1 MKTVSAIRRELQ
13 HRILVLDGAMGTVI
27 QNISEATGQD
37 FGKNNDMLPL
47 THPDVI
53 RSIHRSYLEAGADI
67 ISTCSFGSQRISQ
80 EEFGQQENV
89 REMALAAARLAREE
103 ADRMT
108 DENPEK
114 PRFVAGSVGPTGKML
129 SMSDNAEDAAA
140 RSITFDQLADAY
152 EEQITALIEGGVD
165 AILVETIFDTLNAK
179 AAIFAAQKAMETVGR
194 KVELMLSLTI
204 SDQSGRSL
212 SGQTVEAFVTS
223 IMHANPL
230 TIGLNCGL
238 GAEALLPYL
247 RQLHEIVEN
256 ISAESSSISDK
267 ESHAS
272 GNRIYISCHPNAGLP
287 NAFGKYEDTPEVML
301 SQLQPYFSEHLL
313 NIIGG
318 CCGTTPAHI
327 RLIAEAAQAV
337 TVPEASVLDLAP
349 VSEALALEK
358 APSFPLRLSGLEPF
372 SPTTGSFTN
381 IGERCNV
388 AGSRKFLRL
397 INEKNYD
404 EAISIARKQVEKG
417 AQIIDINMDDGLL
430 DAREEMA
437 HFVRLIAAE
446 PDIARV
452 PLMLDSSRFEVIEE
466 ALKWVQGKCIVNSI
480 SLKEGEEVF
489 LSRAKTLRQFG
500 AAVIVMAFDEEG
512 QAVTYDRKI
521 SICKR
526 AYDLLRN
533 RLDFPAGDIIFDPN
547 ILTVATGMAEH
558 LDYAYDFVRATE
570 WIHDNLSGARVSGGL
585 SNLSFAFRGNNF
597 VREAMHTVFLK
608 EAQKKGMD
616 MAILNPA
623 TALPFDSIP
632 ASLRLAIH
640 SVLFTHRDE
649 EATELLIAL
658 AEEIRQRKE
667 AEKAAA
673 SAAPKATFDS
683 TQSATVPEVSPSGSA
698 PVSNTSAS
706 EENPSL
712 SSRLRTAL
720 VKGDDSTLKQDLTEA
735 LKEYGSALNIIEG
748 PLMEGMNEV
757 GKLFGDGKMFLPQV
771 VKTARTMKQAVNILT
786 SLDSLQA
793 SPESGIEKAPK
804 YLLATVKGD
813 VHDIG
818 KNITGVVLSCNN
830 FNVIDLGVMV
840 PAEKIVETAI
850 KEDVDFI
857 ALSGLITPSLEEMR
871 HTAAELKKAGFS
883 KPLFIGGATTS
894 EMHTAVKI
902 APEYDGPVFWVH
914 DASQNP
920 VLATQLMGS
929 ERDHLIASLRFKQE
943 QLRQENERKQTVIGD
958 SSKMLAHKKVID
970 FNKTTVC
977 PPSFIGE
984 SEVMDISINTLIPYI
999 NWTAF
1004 YHLWGVKEDM
1014 PEANS
1019 LRSDAEEMLK
1029 HIAASHSVKAK
1040 VAFYQANGT
1049 ENGIHINNNG
1059 EETFIP
1065 TPRQQKLNANGEALS
1080 LCDFVAPEPHTD
1092 HIGIFAATISE
1103 SFIKE
1108 IEELKAAGD
1117 QYKSLLAQSLA
1128 DRLAEAASEHLH
1140 SDVRRRLWGYA
1151 PEENLSVKELF
1162 KAHYQGIRPAIGYR
1176 SLPDQKQLFTLAK
1189 LMDYDSLGITL
1200 TENGA
1205 MYPQSSVSGIYIANP
1220 ESEYFII

>member
-1 MKTVSAIRRELQ
+1 MKMISAIRRELQ

-37 FGKNNDMLPL
+37 FGKNNDILPL

-80 EEFGQQENV
+80 EEFGQQDNV

-108 DENPEK
+108 AENPKK

-152 EEQITALIEGGVD
+152 LEQITALIEGGVD
-165 AILVETIFDTLNAK
+165 VILVETIFDTLNAK
-179 AAIFAAQKAMETVGR
+179 AAIYAAQKAMEIIGR
-194 KVELMLSLTI
+194 KVEIMLSLTI

-223 IMHANPL
+223 VTHANPL
-230 TIGLNCGL
+230 SVGLNCGL
-238 GAEALLPYL
+238 GADALLPYL
-247 RQLHEIVEN
+247 RQLHDIVEN
-256 ISAESSSISDK
+256 INRDSSEANNISDNLDRVS
-267 ESHAS
+267 E
-272 GNRIYISCHPNAGLP
+272 NQIFISCHPNAGLP
-287 NAFGKYEDTPEVML
+287 NAFGKYEDTPELML
-301 SQLQPYFSEHLL
+301 SQLQPYFNEHLL

-318 CCGTTPAHI
+318 CCGTTPDHI
-327 RLIAEAAQAV
+327 RLIAEKAEAAIIPAV
-337 TVPEASVLDLAP
+337 LPSAQSAT
-349 VSEALALEK
+349 VSEASASGCPSS
-358 APSFPLRLSGLEPF
+358 PSFPLRLSGLEPF
-372 SPTTGSFTN
+372 SPFHDSFTN

-489 LSRAKTLRQFG
+489 LARAKTLRQFG

-570 WIHDNLSGARVSGGL
+570 WIHANLPGARVSGGL

-608 EAQKKGMD
+608 EARKKGMD

-632 ASLRLAIH
+632 AYLRLAIH

-673 SAAPKATFDS
+673 SVPVAVSA
-683 TQSATVPEVSPSGSA
+683 QSAPVPEVSPSGSA
-698 PVSNTSAS
+698 PVL
-706 EENPSL
+706 SL
-712 SSRLRTAL
+712 SSRLKTAL
-720 VKGDDSTLKQDLTEA
+720 IKGDDSTLKQDLTEA
-735 LKEYGSALNIIEG
+735 LNEYGSALNIIEG

-793 SPESGIEKAPK
+793 SSESGLEKAPK

-920 VLATQLMGS
+920 VLATQLMSS
-929 ERDHLIASLRFKQE
+929 EREHLIASLRFKQE
-943 QLRQENERKQTVIGD
+943 QLRQENESKMTVIGD
-958 SSKMLAHKKVID
+958 SSKMLAHRKVID
-970 FNKTTVC
+970 FSKATVC

-984 SEVMDISINTLIPYI
+984 SEVMDISIDTLIPYI

-1004 YHLWGVKEDM
+1004 YHLWGVKDGLQ
-1014 PEANS
+1014 EAES

-1029 HIAASHSVKAK
+1029 HIAASHSLKAK
-1040 VAFYQANGT
+1040 VAFYQANG
-1049 ENGIHINNNG
+1049 EESGIHINNKG
-1059 EETFIP
+1059 EKTFIP
-1065 TPRQQKLNANGEALS
+1065 TPRQQKLNSNGEALS
-1080 LCDFVAPEPHTD
+1080 LCDFVAPEPLTD

-1108 IEELKAAGD
+1108 IEDFKASDD

-1151 PEENLSVKELF
+1151 PEENLSVKDLF

-1189 LMDYDSLGITL
+1189 LIDYDSLGITL

-1220 ESEYFII
+1220 EAEYFII

>member
-267 ESHAS
+267 ESRAS

-327 RLIAEAAQAV
+327 RLIAEATAIQIVSPSGIV
-337 TVPEASVLDLAP
+337 TVPEASA
-349 VSEALALEK
+349 SGS
-358 APSFPLRLSGLEPF
+358 PSFPLRLSGLEPF

-570 WIHDNLSGARVSGGL
+570 WIHDNLPGARVSGGL

-632 ASLRLAIH
+632 VSLRLAIH

-667 AEKAAA
+667 AEKAA
-673 SAAPKATFDS
+673 SALA
-683 TQSATVPEVSPSGSA
+683 QSATVPEVSPSGSA
-698 PVSNTSAS
+698 PVSVASAS
-706 EENPSL
+706 EETPSL

-871 HTAAELKKAGFS
+871 HTAAELKKAGFC

-984 SEVMDISINTLIPYI
+984 SEVMDISTDTLIPYI
-999 NWTAF
+999 NWKAF
-1004 YHLWGVKEDM
+1004 YHLWSVKEDM

-1019 LRSDAEEMLK
+1019 LRSDAEDMLK

-1040 VAFYQANGT
+1040 VAFYQANGA

-1059 EETFIP
+1059 EKTFIP

-1080 LCDFVAPEPHTD
+1080 LCDFVAPEPLTD

-1108 IEELKAAGD
+1108 IEELKSVGD